1 MIIGKETS
9 SDKKEQDKKIDV
21 KKLQSRR
28 KELFRK
34 RVRVKR
40 PKKVFISTN
49 SPATSTTLRTTSRF
63 VSPIKTD
70 PIVRVPA
77 TGSRARGIL
86 ARTKPQAVRGV
97 FVSRRPSVAK
107 SNKPTIQSGRLDTS
121 SIQQLQ
127 RQLQEQQQ
135 QLQRLQVGSPSQK
148 DEGGG
153 QRGRIPELP
162 KDNASE
168 STSRPNLRCRFFKDS
183 C

>member
-1 MIIGKETS
+1 MILGKETS

-40 PKKVFISTN
+40 PKKVFVSTN

-63 VSPIKTD
+63 VSKTD
-70 PIVRVPA
+70 PNVRVPA

-162 KDNASE
+162 KDNTSE
-168 STSRPNLRCRFFKDS
+168 SKGTI
-183 C
+183 